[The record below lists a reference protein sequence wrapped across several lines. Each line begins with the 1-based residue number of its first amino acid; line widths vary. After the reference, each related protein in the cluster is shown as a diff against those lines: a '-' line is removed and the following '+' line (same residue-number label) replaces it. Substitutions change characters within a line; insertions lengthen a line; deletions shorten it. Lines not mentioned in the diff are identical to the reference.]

1 MRSITVDCWRTV
13 RCERYHWISVT
24 IEKRTR
30 RTMINI
36 QIYRVEEIL
45 SLTKDVGFI
54 NNVCLVVMTA
64 KIRENIESQNN
75 EENLLGLH
83 G

>member
-1 MRSITVDCWRTV
+1 
-13 RCERYHWISVT
+13 
-24 IEKRTR
+24 
-30 RTMINI
+30 MINI